1 MLEVEQREDRFRPRR
16 RPRQELAGGQAGVE
30 RSRLGTQGQPS
41 PGLAP
46 SAVEPLRREVPL
58 SRVLHCREALF
69 ELGVGE
75 KRAGSE
81 LLRSDRI
88 VHERLH
94 DRLGVVCREQLEAS
108 RIRCAR
114 RSRVENATAADRRP
128 VAEDEAVV
136 AGRDH
141 RRGET
146 KLGEAVAHPHDPARS
161 FGRAVVDVH
170 ARVVADRLE
179 LGELDVEPVA
189 HGIGAGLGE
198 RVSTVQRAAL
208 DSGQRERDPLARLG
222 SVDRL
227 VVHLDAAHPHVD
239 PGRLGPQLV
248 ARADRARP
256 QRSRDD
262 GADPVQGEGAVDV
275 EPRRAE
281 QRLVLE
287 AVGDRHERCTELVE
301 PLAGLGAD
309 LDHSR
314 ARYELPGFAL
324 HQLERLRI
332 GRIRFRHRDDAV
344 LDAEQP
350 QDRQMLMRLRA
361 CALGRVDDE
370 QEEVDPAGP
379 GDHVPDE
386 PLMTGH
392 VDQ

>member
-1 MLEVEQREDRFRPRR
+1 M
-16 RPRQELAGGQAGVE
+16 
-30 RSRLGTQGQPS
+30 
-41 PGLAP
+41 
-46 SAVEPLRREVPL
+46 
-58 SRVLHCREALF
+58 
-69 ELGVGE
+69 
-75 KRAGSE
+75 
-81 LLRSDRI
+81 
-88 VHERLH
+88 
-94 DRLGVVCREQLEAS
+94 
-108 RIRCAR
+108 
-114 RSRVENATAADRRP
+114 
-128 VAEDEAVV
+128 
-136 AGRDH
+136 
-141 RRGET
+141 
-146 KLGEAVAHPHDPARS
+146 
-161 FGRAVVDVH
+161 
-170 ARVVADRLE
+170 VADRLE

-314 ARYELPGFAL
+314 GRYELPRFAR
-324 HQLERLRI
+324 HQLELQTRHEEVET
-332 GRIRFRHRDDAV
+332 IRV
-344 LDAEQP
+344 LFATNIPQVLERSRKGEQVG
-350 QDRQMLMRLRA
+350 
-361 CALGRVDDE
+361 LGRFGEMVD
-370 QEEVDPAGP
+370 AFAIG
-379 GDHVPDE
+379 
-386 PLMTGH
+386 
-392 VDQ
+392 